1 MSNPEL
7 AKYYLGLPTAQGK
20 IAAPTPSTILSCLE
34 GYTSGKWTW
43 ETTDEFT
50 LMDNSMLCTN
60 VALYIPG
67 RVLSGRSV
75 CPVKE
80 SANNHLNAL
89 IDAVKVITVDG
100 DVSRPRVIES
110 PSTVQPTGMTV
121 DQIQNALNANQQ
133 QQGAPLP
140 APAPQPSQDDSDLPF
155 YFGPTDPNAPPEVKA
170 QYAAQQAA
178 QQLQT
183 PPPPQGNTQYP
194 ADYDAPQ
201 ERYKGFSQ
209 HQMDRMA
216 DFKKRAE
223 VINDEVLRNYIHMW
237 NPNFCSKAHLT
248 PQNVD
253 EFFDWYDR
261 LEQTRC

>member
-7 AKYYLGLPTAQGK
+7 AKYYLGLPIAQGK
-20 IAAPTPSTILSCLE
+20 MATPTPDTILPCLE
-34 GYTSGKWTW
+34 EYTGGKWSW
-43 ETTDEFT
+43 EVTSEFMV
-50 LMDNSMLCTN
+50 MDNTVVCTN

-67 RVLSGRSV
+67 RVLTGRST
-75 CPVKE
+75 CAVKDV
-80 SANNHLNAL
+80 ATNHLNAL
-89 IDAVKVITVDG
+89 IDATKLISLTNTNTHTPAPQ
-100 DVSRPRVIES
+100 VSTPQ
-110 PSTVQPTGMTV
+110 TNMTV
-121 DQIQNALNANQQ
+121 DQIQNALNANTQQ
-133 QQGAPLP
+133 P
-140 APAPQPSQDDSDLPF
+140 APSQQPAQQNGDLPF

-178 QQLQT
+178 QPPQT
-183 PPPPQGNTQYP
+183 PSQPQGGTTTP
-194 ADYDAPQ
+194 PDYDAPQ

-237 NPNFCSKAHLT
+237 NPNFFSKAHLT

-253 EFFDWYDR
+253 DFFDWYDR